1 MPFESPYQTKLTK
14 KPNINEAINNNHISG
29 IEMKIGSAIEYYLK
43 IPIIR
48 QMLIFNPLYPEHP
61 FELDIYIPSK
71 DLGIDVNGRS
81 HKTEKVIERQTRKTP
96 AIEKLTAI
104 SEYEQIDVSIPEEL
118 FYWDLEGE
126 ERERVK
132 NIYEIYSKGL
142 QMEALKIVANAKDR
156 PVVTTPTILK
166 NENNFKR
173 SLERLEE
180 LKQLK
185 K

>member
-1 MPFESPYQTKLTK
+1 MSLESPYQTKLIK

-48 QMLIFNPLYPEHP
+48 QMLIFNPKYPSYP
-61 FELDIYIPSK
+61 FELDIYVPSK

-81 HKTEKVIERQTRKTP
+81 HKTEKVIERQIRKTP

-104 SEYEQIDVSIPEEL
+104 SQYEQIDVSIPDEL
-118 FYWDLEGE
+118 FYWNLEGE
-126 ERERVK
+126 ERERVQK
-132 NIYEIYSKGL
+132 IFEVYSKGL
-142 QMEALKIVANAKDR
+142 QMEALKIVAKAKDR
-156 PVVTTPTILK
+156 PTLATPTILK
-166 NENNFKR
+166 NENNFNR

-180 LKQLK
+180 LKK